1 MQHPVTNEY
10 EESRMQINETL
21 KAIREI
27 ELATFWFW
35 PNVDAGSDGTSNG
48 IRSLGK
54 KINLNMFIFLR
65 I

>member
-27 ELATFWFW
+27 ELATFCFGQMLMLALMGHLM
-35 PNVDAGSDGTSNG
+35 V
-48 IRSLGK
+48 
-54 KINLNMFIFLR
+54 
-65 I
+65 